1 MYVDTPRVIILLV
14 TVFLIIQP
22 DMVIIE
28 LYKLRVTHMN
38 TMNENEEFS
47 KSKTTKL
54 FYFTR
59 DFRLMFLS

>member
-22 DMVIIE
+22 DMEIIE
-28 LYKLRVTHMN
+28 LYKLHVSHMN

-59 DFRLMFLS
+59 DSRLMLLS